1 MLKSNKI
8 FFAPVILLLFLSFA
22 HMQAIAQQKFIEV
35 NVDDTA
41 MVEPDIFVYRV
52 TVTPDEDLQRDELRY
67 TNLAAYQKKLKAY
80 QAMQKQTFD
89 SLKNSFIK
97 SGFSIFPP
105 TASETYMVVN
115 NEYKVFSLDIFTTT
129 IDSVELIYNRIA
141 KSKIVIGTLEKAVAK
156 DELRYYKNLYEKLIA
171 KATAKAK
178 MIAAS
183 ANVTLGAIYSVT
195 EIKPDEEKG
204 GWTAYPPLSTLS
216 NSIIPGWHTTIKG
229 KAGFIFSNKTIET
242 NYLISN
248 SLTIRFTVE

>member
-1 MLKSNKI
+1 
-8 FFAPVILLLFLSFA
+8 
-22 HMQAIAQQKFIEV
+22 
-35 NVDDTA
+35 
-41 MVEPDIFVYRV
+41 
-52 TVTPDEDLQRDELRY
+52 
-67 TNLAAYQKKLKAY
+67 
-80 QAMQKQTFD
+80 MQKQTFD

-141 KSKIVIGTLEKAVAK
+141 KSKIVIGTLKKAVAK